1 GGDGTLTMVFSGQGS
16 QRLGMG
22 HDLYTTYPAYADAF
36 DEACAALDPHL
47 PHPLHDIVFGTDP
60 HLLNQTQYTQP
71 ALFALQT
78 AL

>member
-1 GGDGTLTMVFSGQGS
+1 MVFSGQGS